1 MLKEFKKSQI
11 VNQIVMPVTQKV
23 PTKREVA
30 IQSFIN
36 KNQSNVVNYKGYVFI
51 TYVAQNGKLCAA
63 TFADKG
69 FRPYSNYSFRNEES
83 RAKEIES
90 TKEMV
95 DRQTARTASYLETAN
110 KEKEQFKVGGILVCS
125 WGYEQ
130 TNINF
135 YQIISRKND
144 FIILQ
149 EIGKTITDNQYD
161 RGHCVANP
169 SNLIGEPMRKK
180 ITKYASIKLSSFET
194 ARPWDGKPEYW
205 SSYA

>member
-1 MLKEFKKSQI
+1 M
-11 VNQIVMPVTQKV
+11 
-23 PTKREVA
+23 
-30 IQSFIN
+30 
-36 KNQSNVVNYKGYVFI
+36 
-51 TYVAQNGKLCAA
+51 
-63 TFADKG
+63 
-69 FRPYSNYSFRNEES
+69 
-83 RAKEIES
+83 
-90 TKEMV
+90 
-95 DRQTARTASYLETAN
+95 TAGRS
-110 KEKEQFKVGGILVCS
+110 GILFELVCS
-125 WGYEQ
+125 WGYDQ

-180 ITKYASIKLSSFET
+180 ITKYALVKFSSFEI
-194 ARPWDGKPEYW
+194 ARPWKGKPEYW